1 LKSKSNALI
10 CLFVLLSI
18 TASLAFADSSDT
30 QGAALGAADG
40 ERVWTLSE
48 VLAER
53 KRESSSRKVKYC
65 QGGRFKPCVCPRFVS
80 KAVQYRPAL
89 LECNGNAAVILSR
102 KYLGIFSV
110 VVRDSENRDRW
121 PERGFGNCTAQE
133 RDVLGL
139 NKCSAFKVQERFES
153 ENVAGDADVH
163 CLGASGYSGLFED
176 VRRITAKLADK
187 PGSTN
192 DPLARWCLIGPDKP
206 LN

>member
-1 LKSKSNALI
+1 MTRALTFTLTLAL
-10 CLFVLLSI
+10 CFAA
-18 TASLAFADSSDT
+18 TAFATPPAENPYIRAETD
-30 QGAALGAADG
+30 
-40 ERVWTLSE
+40 EPRVWTLEE

-53 KRESSSRKVKYC
+53 KRESSSKKVKYC

-121 PERGFGNCTAQE
+121 PERGYGNCTPHE

-139 NKCSAFKVQERFES
+139 NKCSAFKVQDRFEREDTS
-153 ENVAGDADVH
+153 GDADVH
-163 CLGASGYSGLFED
+163 CLGASGYSSLFEN

-192 DPLARWCLIGPDKP
+192 DPLARWCLISPDKP